1 MVVSAR
7 IGPLLLTTL
16 DHSLIWPVGSSSS
29 RYLLRA
35 QFVASLPIDLD
46 VQGVQTSER
55 KSKEGFKP

>member
-16 DHSLIWPVGSSSS
+16 DHSLIWPVGSSS

-55 KSKEGFKP
+55 KSKEGFKL